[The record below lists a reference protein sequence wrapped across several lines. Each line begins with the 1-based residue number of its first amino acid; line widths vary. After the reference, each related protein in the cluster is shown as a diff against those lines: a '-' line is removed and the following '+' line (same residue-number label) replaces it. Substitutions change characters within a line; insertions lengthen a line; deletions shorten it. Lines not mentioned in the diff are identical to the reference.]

1 MRAGLSIIVGISLI
15 SIIIIVAG
23 SGCANIIPPSGGAK
37 DTIPPR
43 LFTALPRDSAKNVN
57 TNKIVLTFNE
67 YIEVKDVQ
75 QNVIV
80 SPNPKSFPLFDYK
93 LNTVTIKLKDSLE
106 PNTTYSFNFGNSLKD
121 INEGNI
127 ARNFTYLFSTGNTID
142 DNIFSG
148 KVLVAET
155 GKIDSTLI
163 VVLHKNLN
171 DSAIS
176 KNRPRYF
183 AKVNSKGEFIFKNL
197 PQGVFAAYVVSDFF
211 NKQYTDS
218 TKLFAFLDSNIS
230 VSKKTPSVTFY
241 AFEEAKAKGKTSSS
255 QIPSAARNL
264 KTDIRLRIT
273 GNLDNGKQDLLNDSL
288 QLSFNRKI
296 KKIDSSKIVLTD
308 TNYARVNTYKLF
320 FDTSKNRISIINKW
334 KEEKEFK
341 LIIPKDAVIDT
352 ANLSLTKADT
362 IRFFTKSQSEYGGIH
377 LRFNNLDTSKSP
389 VLLILQN
396 DKIIESIPIKQKN
409 IDRDLYYPGEYDLR
423 ILFDKNK
430 NGIWDSGNFKKKIQP
445 EIVIQLSKKLNVR
458 ANFNDTETEITL

>member
-1 MRAGLSIIVGISLI
+1 MQIMIQTMTS
-15 SIIIIVAG
+15 
-23 SGCANIIPPSGGAK
+23 CANIIPPSGGAK

-57 TNKIVLTFNE
+57 TTKIVLTFNE

-127 ARNFTYLFSTGNTID
+127 ARNFTYVFSTGNTID

-148 KVLVAET
+148 KVLLAET
-155 GKIDSTLI
+155 GKTDSTLI

-183 AKVNSKGEFIFKNL
+183 AKVNGKGEFAFKNL

-218 TKLFAFLDSNIS
+218 TKLFAFLDSTIA
-230 VSKKTPSVTFY
+230 VSKKTSPVIFY
-241 AFEEAKAKGKTSSS
+241 AFEEAKAKGKISSS
-255 QIPSAARNL
+255 QAPAAARNQ
-264 KTDIRLRIT
+264 KADTRLRVT
-273 GNLDNGKQDLLNDSL
+273 TNLDNGKQDLLNDSL

-296 KKIDSSKIVLTD
+296 KKIDSAKIILTD
-308 TNYARVNTYKLF
+308 SNYIISNTYKLF
-320 FDTSKNRISIINKW
+320 FDTSKNRVSIINKW
-334 KEEKEFK
+334 KEEKEFR
-341 LIIPKDAVIDT
+341 LIIPKDAVTDT
-352 ANLSLTKADT
+352 TNLSLAKSDT
-362 IRFFTKSQSEYGGIH
+362 IRFFTKNESEYGGIH
-377 LRFNNLDTSKSP
+377 LRFNNLDTSKNP
-389 VLLILQN
+389 VLLIIQN
-396 DKIIESIPIKQKN
+396 DKMVESIPIKQKN
-409 IDRDLYYPGEYDLR
+409 IDRNLYYPGEYDLR

-445 EIVIQLSKKLNVR
+445 EIVIQVSKKLNVR